1 MRRGIGYIRQC
12 FSYEAPVETAMK
24 KLFLSALAATMVLTS
39 AVTADAGQYRKKYRG
54 VDPGAAIAAG
64 IIGLAAGAIIA
75 GAANSGRDR
84 YYDGDGYG
92 GAQLVGYDEYGN
104 PIYRK
109 RYRPRPQPYYYG
121 GYQAQPPYD
130 YAQPDYRYRPIN
142 RYRDGYGNYPYAGNP
157 YRAPRRAADVAPEDR
172 LRSISDRQRAYRKH
186 CERYGCPPSGY

>member
-1 MRRGIGYIRQC
+1 
-12 FSYEAPVETAMK
+12 MK

-92 GAQLVGYDEYGN
+92 YGGAQLVGYDEYGN

-109 RYRPRPQPYYYG
+109 RYRPQPQPYYGGGYVYRPQPYNGYPVNRPRYLPPAYDGLLTDDARRSFERRGYRQAPYYAG
-121 GYQAQPPYD
+121 QP
-130 YAQPDYRYRPIN
+130 YRPH
-142 RYRDGYGNYPYAGNP
+142 RGG
-157 YRAPRRAADVAPEDR
+157 DVAPEDR
-172 LRSISDRQRAYRKH
+172 LRAISDRQRAYRKH